1 MKRVL
6 SPKPGSSLL
15 PRLHVEH
22 HLRESPLCVHEL
34 WFG

>member
-6 SPKPGSSLL
+6 SPEPGSSLL
-15 PRLHVEH
+15 PRLPVEH
-22 HLRESPLCVHEL
+22 HLCESPLCVHDP